1 MDYNFFHI
9 LPRQHTL
16 SGMIKSLF
24 NDPIIQKGNLSKPVT
39 NSQLMMKT
47 SESLHI
53 GKTVRMT
60 MAAFCLSSLV
70 TSAAAQGG
78 DNIISFF
85 HDATKVRSLGFSGNG
100 KFLIAKSGEEVIV
113 NPKGMTVSPSI
124 HVWELETKRKA
135 RTFAERELGR
145 ASCVS
150 WDGNL
155 LAFREAN
162 NINIMDLNTQK
173 VINTIRFSE
182 NRNSFAK
189 PVAFT
194 SENKSLIVEQG
205 NVCTSYTVGTGQYER
220 EFSSN
225 GLSRYFSPDDAYFI
239 EGFVDSVRLV
249 DFQKNKELA
258 IFRCGQ
264 GAKPEELKSVYF
276 SPENKF
282 FATHSDN
289 KVRLWETVTPAL
301 IQPKYMPA
309 MFIGVKDNFFGFS
322 TDGRYFVGGNDTV
335 KLWDLTNRKEIITP
349 LSFESKIS
357 AAAFSPDGKYLAAGD
372 SKGNIKVW
380 NFTDE
385 TISSV
390 YYQKEI
396 QTEYNLIRPRG
407 EFEREIEWVKR
418 VQKSKRAINN
428 KYLGLYS
435 EKVTTDKSPQDRF
448 LEEWDQI
455 RNAQETLRITSRK
468 QILFKIDSISMYNA
482 DKETFGIRVVSED
495 KAYKYSRTEVI
506 KFPRRDGASCFKQN
520 YQTIKVEGTTQL
532 AENMKDWDIF
542 NIKIK
547 CNCTGKDKDY
557 PFGLQRQNE

>member
-9 LPRQHTL
+9 LPIQHTL
-16 SGMIKSLF
+16 SSMIKSLF
-24 NDPIIQKGNLSKPVT
+24 INPIIQKVSLTKPVT

-47 SESLHI
+47 IESQYI
-53 GKTVRMT
+53 GKTVKWT
-60 MAAFCLSSLV
+60 LAVFCLSSWV
-70 TSAAAQGG
+70 TSATAQGG
-78 DNIISFF
+78 DNIVSFF
-85 HDATKVRSLGFSGNG
+85 HDATKVRSLSFSGNG

-135 RTFAERELGR
+135 RTFAEKELGR

-189 PVAFT
+189 PLSFT
-194 SENKSLIVEQG
+194 YENKSLIVEQG
-205 NVCTSYTVGTGQYER
+205 NVCTAYTVGTGQYER

-225 GLSRYFSPDDAYFI
+225 GLSRYFSSDDAYFI
-239 EGFVDSVRLV
+239 EGFVDSIRLV
-249 DFQKNKELA
+249 DFQKNREMA
-258 IFRCGQ
+258 MFRCGQ
-264 GAKPEELKSVYF
+264 GAKPEELKAVYF

-289 KVRLWETVTPAL
+289 KLRLWETNTPAL
-301 IQPKYMPA
+301 ISPSYMPA
-309 MFIGVKDNFFGFS
+309 MFIGFKENFFGFS

-335 KLWDLTNRKEIITP
+335 KLWDLTNRKEIVTP
-349 LSFESKIS
+349 LNFESKIS
-357 AAAFSPDGKYLAAGD
+357 AASFSPDGKYLAAGD
-372 SKGNIKVW
+372 AKGNIKVW
-380 NFTDE
+380 NFSDE
-385 TISSV
+385 TISGV
-390 YYQKEI
+390 YYRREI
-396 QTEYNLIRPRG
+396 ETEVSLIRPKG
-407 EFEREIEWVKR
+407 EFEREIEYVKR

-435 EKVTTDKSPQDRF
+435 EKVTTDRTPQDRF
-448 LEEWDQI
+448 LEEWDQKKTKL
-455 RNAQETLRITSRK
+455 ETDRILSRK
-468 QILFKIDSISMYNA
+468 QIVFKIDSISTYNA
-482 DKETFGIRVVSED
+482 DKETFTIRVVSDD
-495 KAYKYSRTEVI
+495 KSYRYSRSEVL

-520 YQTIKVEGTTQL
+520 YLTIKVEGTTQL
-532 AENMKDWDIF
+532 AENMRDWDIF
-542 NIKIK
+542 NVKIK
-547 CNCTGKDKDY
+547 CNCTGKDKEY
-557 PFGLQRQNE
+557 PFGAQRTND

>member
-1 MDYNFFHI
+1 
-9 LPRQHTL
+9 
-16 SGMIKSLF
+16 MIKLAF
-24 NDPIIQKGNLSKPVT
+24 IYPIIQRKSLIKPVT

-47 SESLHI
+47 IESHI
-53 GKTVRMT
+53 GKTVKMT
-60 MAAFCLSSLV
+60 WAAFCLSGLV

-78 DNIISFF
+78 DNIMSFF

-100 KFLIAKSGEEVIV
+100 KLLIAKSGDEVII
-113 NPKGMTVSPSI
+113 NTKGITVSPSI

-135 RTFAERELGR
+135 RSFSEKELGR

-189 PVAFT
+189 PLAFT
-194 SENKSLIVEQG
+194 AENKSLIVEQG

-220 EFSSN
+220 EFTSN
-225 GLSRYFSPDDAYFI
+225 GISRYFSTDDAFFI
-239 EGFVDSVRLV
+239 EGFMDSVRLV
-249 DFQKNKELA
+249 NFQNNREMA
-258 IFRCGQ
+258 MFRCGQ

-289 KVRLWETVTPAL
+289 KLRLWETNTPAL
-301 IQPKYMPA
+301 IQPVYMPA
-309 MFIGVKDNFFGFS
+309 MFIGIKDNFFGFS

-335 KLWDLTNRKEIITP
+335 KLWDLTNRKEIVTP
-349 LSFESKIS
+349 LSFESKITT
-357 AAAFSPDGKYLAAGD
+357 AAFSPDGKYLAAGD

-390 YYQKEI
+390 YYKREI
-396 QTEYNLIRPRG
+396 ETEVNLIRPKG
-407 EFEREIEWVKR
+407 EFEREIEYVKR

-435 EKVTTDKSPQDRF
+435 EKVTTDKTPQDRF
-448 LEEWDQI
+448 LEEWDQKK
-455 RNAQETLRITSRK
+455 NQQETARIQSRK
-468 QILFKIDSISMYNA
+468 QISTYNA
-482 DKETFGIRVVSED
+482 DKETFSIRVVSED
-495 KAYKYSRTEVI
+495 KTYHYSRTEVL

-532 AENMKDWDIF
+532 AENMRDWDIF

-557 PFGLQRQNE
+557 LFGLQRNE

>member
-1 MDYNFFHI
+1 
-9 LPRQHTL
+9 
-16 SGMIKSLF
+16 MIKSLF
-24 NDPIIQKGNLSKPVT
+24 NHPVVQKIKFIKPVT
-39 NSQLMMKT
+39 NSQLMKET
-47 SESLHI
+47 IESKLI
-53 GKTVRMT
+53 GNTVSRMST
-60 MAAFCLSSLV
+60 MTAKITMTAFCLSSFV
-70 TSAAAQGG
+70 TSAVAQGG
-78 DNIISFF
+78 DNIMSFF

-100 KFLIAKSGEEVIV
+100 RLLIAKSGEDVII
-113 NPKGMTVSPSI
+113 NNKGIIVSPSI
-124 HVWELETKRKA
+124 HVWELETKRKV
-135 RTFAERELGR
+135 RSFSEKELGR

-150 WDGNL
+150 PDGNL

-194 SENKSLIVEQG
+194 MENRSLIVEQG
-205 NVCTSYTVGTGQYER
+205 NVCTSYAVGSGQYER

-225 GLSRYFSPDDAYFI
+225 GLTRYFSTDDVYFI
-239 EGFVDSVRLV
+239 EGFVDSIRLV
-249 DFQKNKELA
+249 DFAKNREAA

-264 GAKPEELKSVYF
+264 GAKPEELKSVFF

-289 KVRLWETVTPAL
+289 KVRLWETNTPAL
-301 IQPKYMPA
+301 MQAAYMPT
-309 MFIGVKDNFFGFS
+309 MFIGMKDNFFGFS
-322 TDGRYFVGGNDTV
+322 TDGRYFVGGNDTL

-349 LSFESKIS
+349 LNFESKITT
-357 AAAFSPDGKYLAAGD
+357 AAFSPDGKYLAAGD

-385 TISSV
+385 TISGV
-390 YYQKEI
+390 YYKREI
-396 QTEYNLIRPRG
+396 ETEVNLIRPKG
-407 EFEREIEWVKR
+407 EFEKEIEYIKR

-435 EKVTTDKSPQDRF
+435 EKVTTDKTPQDRF
-448 LEEWDQI
+448 LEEWDI
-455 RNAQETLRITSRK
+455 KLAAKETLRISSRK
-468 QILFKIDSISMYNA
+468 LILFKIDSISAYNA
-482 DKETFGIRVVSED
+482 DKETFSIKVVSED
-495 KAYKYSRTEVI
+495 RSYRYSRTETI
-506 KFPRRDGASCFKQN
+506 KFPRKDGASCFKQN

-532 AENMKDWDIF
+532 AENMRDWEIF

-557 PFGLQRQNE
+557 TFGVQRTGD